1 MRHLPLKTDKEAN
14 KRTNKPIKIKK
25 FMLKTIIELF
35 PVVFFF
41 AAFKLTNDMFK
52 ATAVAIVCAV
62 LQVGLMKWQKIQI
75 KPIHWFSA
83 GLVIILGGISI
94 YVHNPMFLKW
104 KFSVL
109 EWCLGA
115 AILIGQFAFN
125 KNMLK
130 LLLGQ
135 ELTLPDGVWKKLGLM
150 WAAFFIFLGILN
162 IYIAYQYDDA
172 VWVNFKTYG
181 SLGLTMAFMLVQ
193 SLWISRHMQDDTA
206 DTETL

>member
-1 MRHLPLKTDKEAN
+1 
-14 KRTNKPIKIKK
+14 
-25 FMLKTIIELF
+25 
-35 PVVFFF
+35 
-41 AAFKLTNDMFK
+41 
-52 ATAVAIVCAV
+52 
-62 LQVGLMKWQKIQI
+62 
-75 KPIHWFSA
+75 
-83 GLVIILGGISI
+83 
-94 YVHNPMFLKW
+94 
-104 KFSVL
+104 
-109 EWCLGA
+109 LGA

>member
-1 MRHLPLKTDKEAN
+1 MR
-14 KRTNKPIKIKK
+14 
-25 FMLKTIIELF
+25 KTIIELF

-41 AAFKLTNDMFK
+41 VAFKLTNDMFK
-52 ATAVAIVCAV
+52 AIAVLMVCTV

-75 KPIHWFSA
+75 KSIHWFSA
-83 GLVIILGGISI
+83 GSVIILGGISI
-94 YVHNPMFLKW
+94 YIHNPMFLKW
-104 KFSVL
+104 KFSVF

-135 ELTLPDGVWKKLGLM
+135 ELNLTEAVWKKLGLM
-150 WAAFFIFLGILN
+150 WAAFFIFLGTLN
-162 IYIAYQYDDA
+162 IYIVYQYDDA

-181 SLGLTMAFMLVQ
+181 SLGLFVAFMLAQ
-193 SLWISRHMQDDTA
+193 SLWVSRHMQDDTA
-206 DTETL
+206 DAQRL